1 MEDKLFTMREFSIT
15 AFSAPWNCF
24 ISCSLLLIAQIL
36 LVTPGICQGS
46 EIIVRLSGGID
57 YPGDLSILS
66 KTIEIRKICFLGVD
80 AKGKIDKAFLRLISS
95 KGTPKGDYE
104 VSPPFPDENWPVK
117 SFIKNGALRLKI
129 VNGPGMET
137 LNPSNKSG
145 VAIHGRDFY
154 PILDGIVK
162 KKTMIMFHN
171 DLLFE
176 RLQNHWG
183 PLRISNW
190 DMGRLADSWAKMNQP
205 PKQWQVKVI
214 DVQPEEIKSFCK
226 PPVTKR
232 TLD

>member
-1 MEDKLFTMREFSIT
+1 MEDKPFTIKEFSVIAFT
-15 AFSAPWNCF
+15 AQWTCRIAGSFF
-24 ISCSLLLIAQIL
+24 LIAQIL
-36 LVTPGICQGS
+36 LVIPGICQGS
-46 EIIVRLSGGID
+46 EIIIRLSGGID

-66 KTIEIRKICFLGVD
+66 KTIKIRKICFLGVD

-95 KGTPKGDYE
+95 KGIPQGNYE
-104 VSPPFPDENWPVK
+104 VSPPFPDEHWPVK

-129 VNGPGMET
+129 INGPGLGI
-137 LNPSNKSG
+137 LNPYNKIG

-154 PILDGIVK
+154 PLLDKIIK
-162 KKTMIMFHN
+162 KKTMIIFYN

-176 RLQNHWG
+176 RLQHHWG

-190 DMGRLADSWAKMNQP
+190 DMGRLADSWVKMNQS
-205 PKQWQVKVI
+205 PKQWQVKVT
-214 DVQPEEIKSFCK
+214 DAQPEEIKSFCK

>member
-1 MEDKLFTMREFSIT
+1 MEDKPLTIKEFSII
-15 AFSAPWNCF
+15 AFIPPWTGR
-24 ISCSLLLIAQIL
+24 ISSLLLLIAQIL
-36 LVTPGICQGS
+36 LIIPNICQGS
-46 EIIVRLSGGID
+46 EIIVRLSGETD

-66 KTIEIRKICFLGVD
+66 KTIEIKKICFLGVG

-104 VSPPFPDENWPVK
+104 VSPPFPDEHWPVK
-117 SFIKNGALRLKI
+117 SFVKNGALRLKI
-129 VNGPGMET
+129 VNGPGMGI

-154 PILDGIVK
+154 PLLDGIVK
-162 KKTMIMFHN
+162 KKTMIIFYN

-176 RLQNHWG
+176 RLQAHWG

-190 DMGRLADSWAKMNQP
+190 DMGRLADSWVKMNQP
-205 PKQWQVKVI
+205 PKQWQVKVT